1 MRREVNFGGKATNR
15 SPHDKSAEQNITS
28 DLKECTDG
36 LNRIL
41 EDLRRKLESSGV
53 DERYMRKISDIK
65 EQFSA
70 INDGISELLH
80 SLSKFSNVNESG
92 FTSSIILR
100 VKGWED
106 FRALTSNASTVSFLY
121 QHEEKTFQ
129 VDALKEGRVYTFSG
143 QIPSATDLL
152 KAWLSKELK
161 VEERKVLEGVLALG

>member
-1 MRREVNFGGKATNR
+1 MRREVNFGGMATNK
-15 SPHDKSAEQNITS
+15 SPHDKSAERDIAS

-41 EDLRRKLESSGV
+41 EGLRRKLESSGV
-53 DERYMRKISDIK
+53 DEGYMRKISDIK

-80 SLSKFSNVNESG
+80 SLSQFSNVNESG

-106 FRALTSNASTVSFLY
+106 FRALTSNAITVSFLY
-121 QHEEKTFQ
+121 RPEEKTFQ

-143 QIPSATDLL
+143 QIPSDPNLL
-152 KAWLSKELK
+152 KAWLSRELK
-161 VEERKVLEGVLALG
+161 VEDRRVLEGVLALG